1 MAIQI
6 PTRLLDGAVLAFL
19 KHEDLY
25 GYALTQNVQKV
36 FDISE
41 STIYPVLRRLKKNNY
56 LTTHDEPFQGR
67 NRRYYHITEDGLAL
81 LATIQ
86 DEWQDFNNKV
96 DQVLGEENRSEE
108 RRVGKEWRSRGG
120 AGH

>member
-19 KHEDLY
+19 KQNDLY

-36 FDISE
+36 FEISE

-56 LTTHDEPFQGR
+56 LTTYDEPYQGR
-67 NRRYYHITEDGLAL
+67 NRRYYHITDDGIEL
-81 LATIQ
+81 LQTIQ
-86 DEWQDFNNKV
+86 DEWQGFSTNV
-96 DQVLGEENRSEE
+96 DQVLGGQNDQSN
-108 RRVGKEWRSRGG
+108 
-120 AGH
+120 

>member
-96 DQVLGEENRSEE
+96 DQVLGEEND
-108 RRVGKEWRSRGG
+108 
-120 AGH
+120 

>member
-19 KHEDLY
+19 KQNDLY

-36 FDISE
+36 FEISE

-56 LTTHDEPFQGR
+56 LTTYDEPYQGR
-67 NRRYYHITEDGLAL
+67 NRRYYHITDNGIEL
-81 LATIQ
+81 LQTIQ
-86 DEWQDFNNKV
+86 DEWQGFSTNV
-96 DQVLGEENRSEE
+96 DQVLGGQNDQSN
-108 RRVGKEWRSRGG
+108 
-120 AGH
+120 

>member
-19 KHEDLY
+19 KQDDLY

-56 LTTHDEPFQGR
+56 LTTYDEPYQGR
-67 NRRYYHITEDGLAL
+67 NRRYYHITDDGIEL
-81 LATIQ
+81 LQTIQ
-86 DEWQDFNNKV
+86 DEWQDFSTNV
-96 DQVLGEENRSEE
+96 DQVLGGQNDQSN
-108 RRVGKEWRSRGG
+108 
-120 AGH
+120 

>member
-56 LTTHDEPFQGR
+56 LTTYDEPFQGR
-67 NRRYYHITEDGLAL
+67 NRRYYHITDDGVAL
-81 LATIQ
+81 LETIQ
-86 DEWQDFNNKV
+86 DEWQDFSNKV
-96 DQVLGEENRSEE
+96 NLVLGEEND
-108 RRVGKEWRSRGG
+108 
-120 AGH
+120 

>member
-86 DEWQDFNNKV
+86 EEWQDFNNKV
-96 DQVLGEENRSEE
+96 DQVLGEEND
-108 RRVGKEWRSRGG
+108 
-120 AGH
+120 

>member
-19 KHEDLY
+19 KQDDLY

-56 LTTHDEPFQGR
+56 LTTYDEPYQGR
-67 NRRYYHITEDGLAL
+67 NRRYYHITDDGIEL
-81 LATIQ
+81 LQTIQ
-86 DEWQDFNNKV
+86 DEWQGFSTNV
-96 DQVLGEENRSEE
+96 DQVLGGQNDQSN
-108 RRVGKEWRSRGG
+108 
-120 AGH
+120 

>member
-86 DEWQDFNNKV
+86 DEWQGFNKKV
-96 DQVLGEENRSEE
+96 DQVLGEEND
-108 RRVGKEWRSRGG
+108 
-120 AGH
+120 

>member
-56 LTTHDEPFQGR
+56 LTTYDEPFQGR
-67 NRRYYHITEDGLAL
+67 NRRYYHITDNGVAL
-81 LATIQ
+81 LETIQ
-86 DEWQDFNNKV
+86 DEWQDFSNKV
-96 DQVLGEENRSEE
+96 NLVLGEEND
-108 RRVGKEWRSRGG
+108 
-120 AGH
+120 

>member
-19 KHEDLY
+19 KQDDLY

-56 LTTHDEPFQGR
+56 LTTYDEPYQGR
-67 NRRYYHITEDGLAL
+67 NRRYYHITDDGIEL
-81 LATIQ
+81 LQTIQ
-86 DEWQDFNNKV
+86 DEWQGFSTNVN
-96 DQVLGEENRSEE
+96 QVLGGQNDQSN
-108 RRVGKEWRSRGG
+108 
-120 AGH
+120 

>member
-19 KHEDLY
+19 KHKDLY

-56 LTTHDEPFQGR
+56 LTTYDEPFQGR
-67 NRRYYHITEDGLAL
+67 NRRYYHITDDGVAL
-81 LATIQ
+81 LETIQ
-86 DEWQDFNNKV
+86 DEWQGFSSKV
-96 DQVLGEENRSEE
+96 DLVLGEEND
-108 RRVGKEWRSRGG
+108 
-120 AGH
+120 

>member
-19 KHEDLY
+19 KHKDLY

-41 STIYPVLRRLKKNNY
+41 STIYPVLRRLKENNY
-56 LTTHDEPFQGR
+56 LTTYDEPFQGR
-67 NRRYYHITEDGLAL
+67 NRRYYHITDDGVAL
-81 LATIQ
+81 LETIQ
-86 DEWQDFNNKV
+86 DEWQGFSSKV
-96 DQVLGEENRSEE
+96 DLVLGEEND
-108 RRVGKEWRSRGG
+108 
-120 AGH
+120 

>member
-86 DEWQDFNNKV
+86 DEWQDFNNKI
-96 DQVLGEENRSEE
+96 DQVLGEEND
-108 RRVGKEWRSRGG
+108 
-120 AGH
+120 

>member
-19 KHEDLY
+19 KQNDLY

-36 FDISE
+36 FEISE

-56 LTTHDEPFQGR
+56 LTTYDEPYQGR
-67 NRRYYHITEDGLAL
+67 NRRYYHITDDGIEL
-81 LATIQ
+81 LQTIQ
-86 DEWQDFNNKV
+86 DEWQGFSTNV
-96 DQVLGEENRSEE
+96 DQVLGEQNDQSN
-108 RRVGKEWRSRGG
+108 
-120 AGH
+120 

>member
-19 KHEDLY
+19 KQDDLY

-56 LTTHDEPFQGR
+56 LTTYDESYQGR
-67 NRRYYHITEDGLAL
+67 NRRYYHITDNGIEL
-81 LATIQ
+81 LQTIQ
-86 DEWQDFNNKV
+86 DEWQGFSTNV
-96 DQVLGEENRSEE
+96 DQVLGGQNDQSN
-108 RRVGKEWRSRGG
+108 
-120 AGH
+120 

>member
-19 KHEDLY
+19 KQNDLY

-36 FDISE
+36 FEISE

-56 LTTHDEPFQGR
+56 LTTYDEPYQGR
-67 NRRYYHITEDGLAL
+67 NRRYYHITDDGIEL
-81 LATIQ
+81 LQTIQ
-86 DEWQDFNNKV
+86 DEWQGFSTNV
-96 DQVLGEENRSEE
+96 DQVI
-108 RRVGKEWRSRGG
+108 GG
-120 AGH
+120 QNDQSN

>member
-6 PTRLLDGAVLAFL
+6 PTRLLDGTVLAFL
-19 KHEDLY
+19 KQDDLY

-56 LTTHDEPFQGR
+56 LTTYDEPYQGR
-67 NRRYYHITEDGLAL
+67 NRRYYHITDDGIEL
-81 LATIQ
+81 LQTIQ
-86 DEWQDFNNKV
+86 DEWQGFSTNV
-96 DQVLGEENRSEE
+96 DQVLGGQNDQSN
-108 RRVGKEWRSRGG
+108 
-120 AGH
+120 

>member
-67 NRRYYHITEDGLAL
+67 NRRYYHITEEGLAL

-96 DQVLGEENRSEE
+96 DQVLGEEND
-108 RRVGKEWRSRGG
+108 
-120 AGH
+120 

>member
-81 LATIQ
+81 LVTIQ

-96 DQVLGEENRSEE
+96 DQVLGEEND
-108 RRVGKEWRSRGG
+108 
-120 AGH
+120 

>member
-19 KHEDLY
+19 KQDDLY

-56 LTTHDEPFQGR
+56 LTTYDEPYQGR
-67 NRRYYHITEDGLAL
+67 NRRYYHITDDGIQL
-81 LATIQ
+81 LQTIQ
-86 DEWQDFNNKV
+86 DEWQGFSTNV
-96 DQVLGEENRSEE
+96 DQVLGGQNDQSN
-108 RRVGKEWRSRGG
+108 
-120 AGH
+120 